1 MEYAVAYGK
10 GKYKDG
16 FETIQRVRK
25 HAYNIV
31 PKDGAVGIYRRAT
44 YTGDEYFIGD
54 VIRTGALYIYK
65 EWPSEKRWFLNK
77 DGSLGKR
84 IK

>member
-16 FETIQRVRK
+16 FKTIYSARK

-31 PKDGAVGIYRRAT
+31 GENDGVGIYKRAT
-44 YTGDEYFIGD
+44 YSGDEYYMGD
-54 VIRTGALYIYK
+54 VNRVGSFYFYR
-65 EWPSEKRWFLNK
+65 EWPSEKRWVLNK

-84 IK
+84 IR

>member
-16 FETIQRVRK
+16 FENVTRARK

-31 PKDGAVGIYRRAT
+31 KNNSAVGIYKRSS
-44 YTGDEYFIGD
+44 YTGDESFVGD
-54 VIRTGALYIYK
+54 VEKMYGFYYFK
-65 EWPSEKRWFLNK
+65 EWPSEKCWILNK
-77 DGSLGKR
+77 DGTLGKR
-84 IK
+84 VE

>member
-16 FETIQRVRK
+16 FENIVRARK

-31 PKDGAVGIYRRAT
+31 GYNKGVGIYKRST
-44 YTGDEYFIGD
+44 YNGNEFFVGD
-54 VIRTGALYIYK
+54 VEDMHGSRYYT
-65 EWPSEKRWFLNK
+65 EWPSEKCWILNA
-77 DGSLGKR
+77 DGTLGKR
-84 IK
+84 VE